1 MYKRLAIVLVL
12 TLTLVFALAPRP
24 QSVFSNVL
32 SDAEIAAIAEADAAE
47 SAETAAV
54 NEDMQTKDGGNRFV
68 KAITAPFRAIGRLFG
83 RGSKKD
89 DNKLHRLS
97 EKDVKKFESSKI
109 TKVVDAR
116 TPAPA
121 PTTASPEIDPK
132 TGAIMA
138 SDATGDATSD
148 ANTADIDKTL
158 ARQNLERARELF
170 SQNDINTAINCLLMA
185 VQLDKELW
193 DAHNLLGIA
202 YEMKGMRSKALESL
216 ETALKAD
223 KDQPEHLNDFGYILI
238 KNGEYSRAVK
248 YLKRAVKAQPDNQRF
263 LNNLGLALVET
274 GKFDEAYKA
283 FSKAM
288 GEFDGR
294 MNMATRLLRKGY
306 DKEAIKHL
314 EICRQM
320 QPNSMD
326 ILYRLSVLYAR
337 NGQTAEA
344 EEASKAFQSLRAT
357 AAAGGQ
363 Q

>member
-1 MYKRLAIVLVL
+1 MFKRIAVVLVL
-12 TLTLVFALAPRP
+12 TLTLILGFAPRR
-24 QSVFSNVL
+24 QAVFSNAL
-32 SDAEIAAIAEADAAE
+32 SDAELAVLNT
-47 SAETAAV
+47 TAT
-54 NEDMQTKDGGNRFV
+54 NDDGQTRQDGNRFV
-68 KAITAPFRAIGRLFG
+68 KVLAAPFKAIGRLFG
-83 RGSKKD
+83 RGGKKD

-97 EKDVKKFESSKI
+97 EKDVKKFESSAT

-116 TPAPA
+116 TVPA
-121 PTTASPEIDPK
+121 PTNTAADANNAATSASLE
-132 TGAIMA
+132 
-138 SDATGDATSD
+138 SDATALELNKS
-148 ANTADIDKTL
+148 L
-158 ARQNLERARELF
+158 AREHLARGRELF
-170 SQNDINTAINCLLMA
+170 SQNDINGAINSLSMA
-185 VQLDKELW
+185 VSLDKKLW

-202 YEMKGMRSKALESL
+202 YEMKGLRSKALESL

-263 LNNLGLALVET
+263 NNNLGLALVQI
-274 GKFDEAYKA
+274 GKIDEAYKA
-283 FSKAM
+283 FEKAM

-294 MNMATRLLRKGY
+294 MNIATRLLRLGY

-314 EICRQM
+314 ERCRAM
-320 QPNSMD
+320 QPNSLD

-344 EEASKAFQSLRAT
+344 EEANKAFLSLKAT
-357 AAAGGQ
+357 AAAAGQ

>member
-12 TLTLVFALAPRP
+12 TLTLVLAFAPRER
-24 QSVFSNVL
+24 SVFSNVL
-32 SDAEIAAIAEADAAE
+32 SETEIAALKEADAAE
-47 SAETAAV
+47 ATAA
-54 NEDMQTKDGGNRFV
+54 NEDTQTKQDGNRFV
-68 KAITAPFRAIGRLFG
+68 KVITAPFKAIGRLFG
-83 RGSKKD
+83 RGGSKKD

-109 TKVVDAR
+109 TRVVDAR
-116 TPAPA
+116 TPAPPAA
-121 PTTASPEIDPK
+121 PELDPV
-132 TGAIMA
+132 
-138 SDATGDATSD
+138 TGDRVSNAP
-148 ANTADIDKTL
+148 AGELDKTL
-158 ARQNLERARELF
+158 ARENLARARELF
-170 SQNDINTAINCLLMA
+170 GQNDINTAINCLLMA

-274 GKFDEAYKA
+274 GKLDDAYKA
-283 FSKAM
+283 FEKAM

-314 EICRQM
+314 EKCRAM

-344 EEASKAFQSLRAT
+344 EEANKAFVSLKAT

>member
-1 MYKRLAIVLVL
+1 MYKRLAVVLVL
-12 TLTLVFALAPRP
+12 TLTLVLALAPRR

-32 SDAEIAAIAEADAAE
+32 SEAEIAAINEADAAQ
-47 SAETAAV
+47 ATAT
-54 NEDMQTKDGGNRFV
+54 DDDTQTKQDGNRFV
-68 KAITAPFRAIGRLFG
+68 KVIAAPFKAIGRLFG
-83 RGSKKD
+83 RGGSKKN

-97 EKDVKKFESSKI
+97 EKDVKKFESSKVTRVI
-109 TKVVDAR
+109 DAR

-121 PTTASPEIDPK
+121 PTPSPDP
-132 TGAIMA
+132 
-138 SDATGDATSD
+138 DATAAALTSD
-148 ANTADIDKTL
+148 ASAAELNKTL
-158 ARQNLERARELF
+158 AREHLQRARELF
-170 SQNDINTAINCLLMA
+170 SQNDINSAINSLLMA
-185 VQLDKELW
+185 VSLDRQLW

-202 YEMKGMRSKALESL
+202 YEMKGMRSRALESL

-263 LNNLGLALVET
+263 LNNLGLALVEV
-274 GKFDEAYKA
+274 GKLDQAYKA
-283 FSKAM
+283 FERAM

-314 EICRQM
+314 EICRTM

-344 EEASKAFQSLRAT
+344 EEANKAFQSLRAT
-357 AAAGGQ
+357 ATAGGQ

>member
-1 MYKRLAIVLVL
+1 MYKRLAVVLVL
-12 TLTLVFALAPRP
+12 TLTLVLALAPRR
-24 QSVFSNVL
+24 QSVFSSVL
-32 SDAEIAAIAEADAAE
+32 TEAEIAVMNEADAAE
-47 SAETAAV
+47 ATAN
-54 NEDMQTKDGGNRFV
+54 NEDTQPKQDGGNRFV
-68 KAITAPFRAIGRLFG
+68 KVISAPFRAIGRLFG
-83 RGSKKD
+83 RGKKD

-109 TKVVDAR
+109 TRVVDAR
-116 TPAPA
+116 TPAPV
-121 PTTASPEIDPK
+121 PTTEPTENIDTQ
-132 TGAIMA
+132 TGA
-138 SDATGDATSD
+138 SLTSD
-148 ANTADIDKTL
+148 KSAAELNKTL
-158 ARQNLERARELF
+158 ARQHLDRGRELF
-170 SQNDINTAINCLLMA
+170 SQNDIGGAINSLLMA
-185 VQLDKELW
+185 VSLDKELW

-248 YLKRAVKAQPDNQRF
+248 YLKRAVKAEPDNQRF

-274 GKFDEAYKA
+274 GKHDEAYKA
-283 FSKAM
+283 FEKAM

-306 DKEAIKHL
+306 YKEAIKHL
-314 EICRQM
+314 EICRTM

-337 NGQTAEA
+337 NGQIAES
-344 EEASKAFQSLRAT
+344 EEANKAFLSLRAS
-357 AAAGGQ
+357 AAAGSQ
-363 Q
+363 QQ

>member
-12 TLTLVFALAPRP
+12 TLTLVLALAPRR
-24 QSVFSNVL
+24 QSVFSSVL
-32 SDAEIAAIAEADAAE
+32 TEAEIAAMADADAAE
-47 SAETAAV
+47 ATAI
-54 NEDMQTKDGGNRFV
+54 NEDTQPKQEGGNRFV
-68 KAITAPFRAIGRLFG
+68 KAISAPFRAIGRLFG
-83 RGSKKD
+83 RGSNKN

-97 EKDVKKFESSKI
+97 EKDVKKFE
-109 TKVVDAR
+109 TAKVTRVTDAR
-116 TPAPA
+116 TAPA
-121 PTTASPEIDPK
+121 PTTTTPDNIDPQ
-132 TGAIMA
+132 TGA
-138 SDATGDATSD
+138 SLTSD
-148 ANTADIDKTL
+148 KTSAELNKTL
-158 ARQNLERARELF
+158 ARQHLDRGRELF
-170 SQNDINTAINCLLMA
+170 SQNDIGGAINSLLMA
-185 VQLDKELW
+185 VSLDKELW

-263 LNNLGLALVET
+263 LNNLGLALVEV
-274 GKFDEAYKA
+274 GKLDEAYKA
-283 FSKAM
+283 FEKAM

-314 EICRQM
+314 EKCRQM
-320 QPNSMD
+320 QPNSID
-326 ILYRLSVLYAR
+326 IVYRLSVLYAR
-337 NGQTAEA
+337 TGQTAEA
-344 EEASKAFQSLRAT
+344 EEANKAFLTLRAT

-363 Q
+363 QQ

>member
-12 TLTLVFALAPRP
+12 TLTLVLAFAPRR

-32 SDAEIAAIAEADAAE
+32 SDAEIAAVAEAEAAE
-47 SAETAAV
+47 SAEAAAV

-68 KAITAPFRAIGRLFG
+68 KVITAPFKAIGRLFG
-83 RGSKKD
+83 RGGSKN

-109 TKVVDAR
+109 TRVVDAR

-121 PTTASPEIDPK
+121 PTTTPEIDPN
-132 TGAIMA
+132 TGAVLKRDVPA
-138 SDATGDATSD
+138 SEL
-148 ANTADIDKTL
+148 DKTL
-158 ARQNLERARELF
+158 ARENLERARELF
-170 SQNDINTAINCLLMA
+170 NQNDINNAINSLLMA
-185 VQLDKELW
+185 VQLDPQLW

-263 LNNLGLALVET
+263 LNNLGLALVEV
-274 GKFDEAYKA
+274 GKLDDAYKA
-283 FSKAM
+283 FEKAM

-314 EICRQM
+314 ERCRAM

-344 EEASKAFQSLRAT
+344 EEANKAFVTLKAT
-357 AAAGGQ
+357 AAVGGQ

>member
-1 MYKRLAIVLVL
+1 MYKRLAVVLVL
-12 TLTLVFALAPRP
+12 TLTLVLALAPRR
-24 QSVFSNVL
+24 QSVFSSVL
-32 SDAEIAAIAEADAAE
+32 NEAEIAVLNEADAA
-47 SAETAAV
+47 AATAN
-54 NEDMQTKDGGNRFV
+54 NEDTQPKQDGGNRFV
-68 KAITAPFRAIGRLFG
+68 KVISAPFRAIGRLFG
-83 RGSKKD
+83 RGGSKKD

-97 EKDVKKFESSKI
+97 EKDVKKFESGKV
-109 TKVVDAR
+109 TRVVDAR

-121 PTTASPEIDPK
+121 PTTPSTDIDAQ
-132 TGAIMA
+132 TGDALT
-138 SDATGDATSD
+138 SDATA
-148 ANTADIDKTL
+148 AELNKTL
-158 ARQNLERARELF
+158 ARQHLDRGRELF
-170 SQNDINTAINCLLMA
+170 SQNDIGGAINSLLMA
-185 VQLDKELW
+185 VSLDKQLW

-248 YLKRAVKAQPDNQRF
+248 YLKRAVKAQPDDQRF
-263 LNNLGLALVET
+263 LNNLGLALVEV
-274 GKFDEAYKA
+274 GKHDEAYKA
-283 FSKAM
+283 FEKAM

-314 EICRQM
+314 EKCRAM

-326 ILYRLSVLYAR
+326 ILYRLAVLYGR
-337 NGQTAEA
+337 TGQTAEA
-344 EEASKAFQSLRAT
+344 EEANKTFLTLRAT
-357 AAAGGQ
+357 ATAGSQ